1 MDIDVMHS
9 GFKDNDVI
17 MAIYNLQYWNAENY
31 QKWSDFCDEVSLE
44 RPNFSVN
51 EISKYNPNQLEMEFE
66 NAKSLQ

>member
-1 MDIDVMHS
+1 
-9 GFKDNDVI
+9 

-31 QKWSDFCDEVSLE
+31 QKWFDFCDEVSLE